1 VLGLE
6 LNPELNRNRIGRG
19 GTGRAG
25 EIPFAA
31 GRGAAGYGGR
41 HGRWRSVR
49 EGLLSLQCPFP
60 AIMGVPLF
68 DFAANIGKKVFNRGE
83 DKAAEKLKK
92 HIEANNPGVSGL
104 DVVIEGE
111 TATITGTAKDQA
123 AYEKAVLLAGNVEG
137 VGKVEA
143 GALAGAGGKE
153 AEFVLIQSGDTLWGI
168 AERSYGNGARY
179 QEIFEANREV
189 IQNPDLIYPGQ
200 KIRIPR

>member
-1 VLGLE
+1 
-6 LNPELNRNRIGRG
+6 
-19 GTGRAG
+19 
-25 EIPFAA
+25 
-31 GRGAAGYGGR
+31 
-41 HGRWRSVR
+41 
-49 EGLLSLQCPFP
+49 
-60 AIMGVPLF
+60 MGVPLF

-143 GALAGAGGKE
+143 GALVGAGGKE
-153 AEFVLIQSGDTLWGI
+153 AEFVLIESGDTLWGI